1 VGTVANQKREEFVNW
16 LDAQVQRAG
25 GLRAAASKAG
35 VSHATLL
42 RGLQGE
48 PLSLTTLEGISRW
61 TGVSLIR
68 LLRLYGEELEEDKRV
83 EAALAR
89 TLDQHPE
96 LRQTLEEAI
105 DVLDD
110 QALAEVINFI
120 QFQVERKKRRR

>member
-1 VGTVANQKREEFVNW
+1 MANKNREEFVNW
-16 LDAQVQRAG
+16 LDGQVQRAG
-25 GLRAAASKAG
+25 GLRAAGSKAG

-48 PLSLTTLEGISRW
+48 PLSLTTLEGISKW

-68 LLRLYGEELEEDKRV
+68 LLRLYGEELEEDERV

-96 LRQTLEEAI
+96 LRETLEVAI

-110 QALAEVINFI
+110 EALAEVINFI
-120 QFQVERKKRRR
+120 QFQVEQKKRRR

>member
-1 VGTVANQKREEFVNW
+1 MANKEREEFVNW
-16 LDAQVQRAG
+16 LDGQVQRAG
-25 GLRAAASKAG
+25 GLRAAGSKAG

-48 PLSLTTLEGISRW
+48 PLSLTTLEGISKW
-61 TGVSLIR
+61 TGVSLTR
-68 LLRLYGEELEEDKRV
+68 LLRLYGEELEEDERV

-96 LRQTLEEAI
+96 LRETLEVAI

-110 QALAEVINFI
+110 EALAEVVNFI
-120 QFQVERKKRRR
+120 QFQVEQKKRRR

>member
-1 VGTVANQKREEFVNW
+1 MANQQRKEFVNW
-16 LDAQVQRAG
+16 LESQVQRAG

-48 PLSLTTLEGISRW
+48 PLSLTTLEGISKW

-68 LLRLYGEELEEDKRV
+68 LLRLYGEELEEDERV

-96 LRQTLEEAI
+96 LRETLEMAI

-120 QFQVERKKRRR
+120 QFKVEQAKRRRS

>member
-1 VGTVANQKREEFVNW
+1 MTNQQREEFVNW
-16 LDAQVQRAG
+16 LDGQVQRAG

-61 TGVSLIR
+61 TGVSLIQ
-68 LLRLYGEELEEDKRV
+68 LLRLYGQELDDGERV
-83 EAALAR
+83 EATLAH

-96 LRQTLEEAI
+96 LREALQEAI
-105 DVLDD
+105 DVLED
-110 QALAEVINFI
+110 QAWAEVVNFI
-120 QFQVERKKRRR
+120 QFKLEQTKRRRS

>member
-1 VGTVANQKREEFVNW
+1 MPNQEREEFVNW
-16 LDAQVQRAG
+16 LDGQIQRAG

-48 PLSLTTLEGISRW
+48 SLSLTTLEGISKW
-61 TGVSLIR
+61 TDVSLIR
-68 LLRLYGEELEEDKRV
+68 LLRLYGEELEEDERV

-96 LRQTLEEAI
+96 LRETLEMAI

-120 QFQVERKKRRR
+120 QFKVEQAKRRRS

>member
-1 VGTVANQKREEFVNW
+1 MTNEQREEFVNW
-16 LDAQVQRAG
+16 LDGQVQRAG

-48 PLSLTTLEGISRW
+48 PLSLTTLEGISKW

-68 LLRLYGEELEEDKRV
+68 LLRLYGEELEEDERV

-96 LRQTLEEAI
+96 LRETLEMAI

-120 QFQVERKKRRR
+120 QFKVEQAKRRRS

>member
-1 VGTVANQKREEFVNW
+1 MANKEREEFVNW
-16 LDAQVQRAG
+16 LDGQVQRAG
-25 GLRAAASKAG
+25 GLRAAGSKAG

-48 PLSLTTLEGISRW
+48 PLSLTTLEGISKW
-61 TGVSLIR
+61 TGVSLTR
-68 LLRLYGEELEEDKRV
+68 LLRLYGEELEEDERV

-96 LRQTLEEAI
+96 LRETLEVAI

-110 QALAEVINFI
+110 EALAEVINFI
-120 QFQVERKKRRR
+120 QFQVEQKKRRR

>member
-1 VGTVANQKREEFVNW
+1 MTNEQREEFVNW
-16 LDAQVQRAG
+16 LDGQVQRAG

-48 PLSLTTLEGISRW
+48 SLSLTTLEGISKW

-68 LLRLYGEELEEDKRV
+68 LLRLYGEELEEDERV

-96 LRQTLEEAI
+96 LRETLEMAI

-120 QFQVERKKRRR
+120 QFKVEQAKRRRS

>member
-1 VGTVANQKREEFVNW
+1 MPDQEREQFVNW
-16 LDAQVQRAG
+16 LDGQVQRAG
-25 GLRAAASKAG
+25 GLRTAASQAG

-61 TGVSLIR
+61 TGVSLVH
-68 LLRLYGEELEEDKRV
+68 LLRLYGEELDEDERV

-96 LRQTLEEAI
+96 LRETLEEAI

-120 QFQVERKKRRR
+120 KFQVEQKKRRRR

>member
-1 VGTVANQKREEFVNW
+1 MPNQKREEFVNW
-16 LDAQVQRAG
+16 LESQVQRAG

-42 RGLQGE
+42 RGLQGH

-61 TGVSLIR
+61 TGVSLIQ
-68 LLRLYGEELEEDKRV
+68 LLRLYGEELQADERV

-96 LRQTLEEAI
+96 LREILEEAT

-110 QALAEVINFI
+110 QAWAEVSNFI
-120 QFQVERKKRRR
+120 RFQVEQRKRRR

>member
-1 VGTVANQKREEFVNW
+1 MANKEREEFVNW
-16 LDAQVQRAG
+16 LDGQVQRAG
-25 GLRAAASKAG
+25 GLRAAGSKAG

-48 PLSLTTLEGISRW
+48 PLSLTTLEGISKW

-68 LLRLYGEELEEDKRV
+68 LLRLYGEELGEDERV

-96 LRQTLEEAI
+96 LRETLEVAI

-110 QALAEVINFI
+110 EALAEVINFI
-120 QFQVERKKRRR
+120 QFQVEQKKRRRQ

>member
-1 VGTVANQKREEFVNW
+1 MTNEQREEFVNW
-16 LDAQVQRAG
+16 LDGQVQRAG

-48 PLSLTTLEGISRW
+48 PLSLTTLEGISKW

-68 LLRLYGEELEEDKRV
+68 LLRLYGEELEEDERV

-96 LRQTLEEAI
+96 LRETLEMAI

-120 QFQVERKKRRR
+120 QFQVEQAKRRRS

>member
-1 VGTVANQKREEFVNW
+1 MVNKEREEFVNW

-25 GLRAAASKAG
+25 GLRAAGSKAG

-42 RGLQGE
+42 RGLQGD
-48 PLSLTTLEGISRW
+48 PLSLTTLEGISKW
-61 TGVSLIR
+61 TGVSLTR
-68 LLRLYGEELEEDKRV
+68 LLRLYGEELEEDERV

-96 LRQTLEEAI
+96 LRETLEVAI

-110 QALAEVINFI
+110 EALAEVINFI
-120 QFQVERKKRRR
+120 QFQVEQKKRRR